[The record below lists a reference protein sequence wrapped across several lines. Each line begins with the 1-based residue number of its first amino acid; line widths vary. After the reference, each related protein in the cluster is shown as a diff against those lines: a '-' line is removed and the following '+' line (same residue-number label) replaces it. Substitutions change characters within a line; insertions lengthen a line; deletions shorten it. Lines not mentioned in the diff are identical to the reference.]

1 MRNRLKMFSNVRVI
15 ASPDKEGKRLPLL
28 LYGNDVAIQWHEN
41 PEKIVIYQ
49 QKTLKSLSS
58 DDLEDLK
65 RNKEV
70 IFVEKDDLLL
80 DELYFIDL
88 NNALPGGLMPKYQ
101 NNNGI
106 LFNDRRVTPLIPLN
120 PILLDYFTPEDLVN
134 KISFKIEEN
143 QVCLTLN
150 LPLSGMQ
157 KENKNIQDNSQSSQN
172 YLLQKYYELKEDNLI
187 PDQLPVLEV

>member
-1 MRNRLKMFSNVRVI
+1 MFSNVRVI